1 MRKASEYRQ
10 HAADCRALAAKME
23 HAGERDLLMRMAAT
37 WDEMANERERKTQR
51 GEPEDGE

>member
-23 HAGERDLLMRMAAT
+23 HANERDLLLRMAAT
-37 WDEMANERERKTQR
+37 WEEMAHERERSTAR
-51 GEPEDGE
+51 DGEGE